1 MYDRKSFHYRRS
13 KDEWR
18 WQTAVWFDTGE
29 PYGKQ
34 QAVHIVRS
42 VPWHNVY
49 ACGSRVGEEKGGGR
63 EPIEIALDCRVQ
75 ITRRHLQI
83 AAFKPHGNA
92 DTRPLTIPTREIKL
106 IRTFGQRSS
115 TNRKIIAFS
124 FFLSLFVS
132 FRGKEWRKNCV
143 DLTINYWTGC
153 ISILREKLKKKD
165 WKRFRDKYIERS
177 VRSCNFPMDIRI
189 KEIVGWIVNF

>member
-1 MYDRKSFHYRRS
+1 MALTNGRLIRHRRALRKTTSRAYCS
-13 KDEWR
+13 K
-18 WQTAVWFDTGE
+18 
-29 PYGKQ
+29 
-34 QAVHIVRS
+34 RS
-42 VPWHNVY
+42 VTQCV
-49 ACGSRVGEEKGGGR
+49 RVRIESGGGEGWGR

-143 DLTINYWTGC
+143 DLTINYWTEC

-177 VRSCNFPMDIRI
+177 MRSCNFPMDIRI

>member
-1 MYDRKSFHYRRS
+1 MALTNGRLIRHRRALRKTTSRAYCS
-13 KDEWR
+13 KHSVTQCVRVRIESGG
-18 WQTAVWFDTGE
+18 GE
-29 PYGKQ
+29 G
-34 QAVHIVRS
+34 
-42 VPWHNVY
+42 W
-49 ACGSRVGEEKGGGR
+49 GR

-143 DLTINYWTGC
+143 DLTINY
-153 ISILREKLKKKD
+153 
-165 WKRFRDKYIERS
+165 
-177 VRSCNFPMDIRI
+177 
-189 KEIVGWIVNF
+189 

>member
-1 MYDRKSFHYRRS
+1 MIVSRFITDGAKTNGRLIRHRRALRKTTSRAYCS
-13 KDEWR
+13 K
-18 WQTAVWFDTGE
+18 
-29 PYGKQ
+29 
-34 QAVHIVRS
+34 RS
-42 VPWHNVY
+42 VTQCV
-49 ACGSRVGEEKGGGR
+49 RVRIESGGGEGWGR

-83 AAFKPHGNA
+83 AAFKPHA

-132 FRGKEWRKNCV
+132 FRGKEWRRNCV
-143 DLTINYWTGC
+143 DLTINYWTEC